1 MSNNFC
7 HKITPIMLALTLSV
21 GAVLPMQVQAVPA
34 LSGLFGAKP
43 KFLPVH
49 QAFNVSTSVANDVLT
64 VRFRITPEHYIYKD
78 KLKLALP
85 EGVAMGAWQFDS
97 TPNMVDDPDFGRVA
111 VFEHDVVATVKLTN
125 QRATAFDESIKLTWQ
140 GCAKAGLCY
149 PPENLKVNV
158 SLLPSATTQAHVG
171 QGDKVEQGTS
181 GAGEQASKT
190 STTPSLQ
197 PTKKTLTMDEGAD
210 EPISAGNSSVA
221 SAKSATIGQMPQSTS
236 IMPLSGDQ
244 SGQAWVS
251 VNQLESLT
259 QIPNQPPATELNQN
273 LNLTPAP
280 AMILGETGGSNVAM
294 AQVAQTVQMAGVTPQ
309 YPLNHTP
316 QAVNKYGFGLDK
328 NPILAI
334 GLLFLAGIALA
345 FTACVY
351 PMIPIVA
358 NIVAKSHQPTAMRGF
373 VLTSAYGLGV
383 ATSYGLLG
391 ALVAWF
397 GQGLGI
403 VGWLQNRW
411 ILSGFALL
419 FVLFALQMAGAIKL
433 GLPAIL
439 KQKLSQ
445 HATLADRHLGSVW
458 GSFGVGGLSALV
470 VSPCVSAP
478 MAGALTAVAVSGNV
492 ALGFGA
498 LFALGLGLSVPLI
511 IMGTLEGKFMP
522 KAGVWM
528 EEVKRFASLLLL
540 AVGLAML
547 DRAWV
552 SPVVLVLWAVWFGL
566 LAMFFWRLASVGRAV
581 SLVAGAWVCVIMAG
595 VGLGASDVWRPL
607 HPITDKPSVSKL
619 PDITITS
626 LAELDDILKT
636 TPNVLVDVTAEWCV
650 ECRIMERTLFANRP
664 LAMADWQLV
673 RLDIT
678 ETSEKSQAIL
688 KRYQL
693 FGPPALLYYQ
703 KGQLIQVQVGEV
715 SYQDFEMALQIGQ

>member
-1 MSNNFC
+1 MFHNFY
-7 HKITPIMLALTLSV
+7 HKITPIMLALTLGV
-21 GAVLPMQVQAVPA
+21 GVVLPVQVQAVPA

-49 QAFNVSTSVANDVLT
+49 QAFNVSAGVTNDVLT

-85 EGVAMGAWQFDS
+85 DGVAMGGWQFDS
-97 TPNMVDDPDFGRVA
+97 TPSMIDDPEFGRVA

-149 PPENLKVNV
+149 PPENVKVNV
-158 SLLPSATTQAHVG
+158 VLSPSATTQAHV
-171 QGDKVEQGTS
+171 EQGAS
-181 GAGEQASKT
+181 GASEQVSKI
-190 STTPSLQ
+190 SSAPNLQ
-197 PTKKTLTMDEGAD
+197 STKKTLTMDEGD
-210 EPISAGNSSVA
+210 DRSISAGSYSLSTANGINV
-221 SAKSATIGQMPQSTS
+221 GQMPQSTS
-236 IMPLSGDQ
+236 IMPLAGDQSEQALASAKQPKPLAQSLNQPLTTELNQSPTSTSAMVLVDDGSDVAMAEVVQ
-244 SGQAWVS
+244 SGQAMPK
-251 VNQLESLT
+251 T
-259 QIPNQPPATELNQN
+259 
-273 LNLTPAP
+273 
-280 AMILGETGGSNVAM
+280 
-294 AQVAQTVQMAGVTPQ
+294 AQ
-309 YPLNHTP
+309 YLLNHTP

-358 NIVAKSHQPTAMRGF
+358 NIVAKSHKPTAMRGF
-373 VLTSAYGLGV
+373 ILTSAYGLGV
-383 ATSYGLLG
+383 ATSYGFLG
-391 ALVAWF
+391 AMVAWF

-419 FVLFALQMAGAIKL
+419 FVLFALQMVGFIKL
-433 GLPAIL
+433 GLPAVL

-478 MAGALTAVAVSGNV
+478 MAGALAAVAVSGNV
-492 ALGFGA
+492 MLGFGA

-528 EEVKRFASLLLL
+528 EEVKRFAALMLF

-547 DRAWV
+547 DRAWA
-552 SPVVLVLWAVWFGL
+552 SPVVLVLWAVWFAL
-566 LAMFFWRLASVGRAV
+566 LSLFFWQLARAWRVLAM
-581 SLVAGAWVCVIMAG
+581 VAGAWVCVLMMG
-595 VGLGASDVWRPL
+595 VGVGANDVLRPL
-607 HPITDKPSVSKL
+607 HPITDKPSVGKL

-678 ETSEKSQAIL
+678 ETTEKSQAIL